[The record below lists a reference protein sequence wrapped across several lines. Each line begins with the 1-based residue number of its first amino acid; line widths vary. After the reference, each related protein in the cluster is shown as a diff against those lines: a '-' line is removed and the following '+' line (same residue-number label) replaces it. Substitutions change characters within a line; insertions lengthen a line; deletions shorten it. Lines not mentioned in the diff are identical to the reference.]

1 MTDWPDLL
9 EPVARELLGEPS
21 RRTTS
26 GEWRYGRK
34 GSLAVHVGG
43 PRAGTWRD
51 HEADAGGGVLDLLEH
66 VEGIDRA
73 EALDWLRRRG
83 LLDGAQPTGNA
94 ASRLA
99 GAGVAGHRGPP
110 DNRSAG
116 TLARCSALAS
126 AENRDLGP
134 TWAETLW
141 RRAVP
146 IPAAAEHPA
155 RRWLAARH
163 LWRPEMHLPPSV
175 RWMPSEG
182 GPAAGAVV
190 AAFAAPGAGRV
201 SAVHLVHV
209 DGDGLPTPDRTGPDG
224 LHKRSHG
231 VMSGAVCVLGLVDAA
246 AGVQVCEGLA
256 DGLALTARDPWPA
269 VVMGGTA
276 NYRNRDLARWL
287 AGLGPVQ
294 VWSDGDGPGVE
305 ASGVLAKRVAALG
318 GAVSIERVG
327 VGEDP
332 GAAGAPFAPLDVA
345 TVEDYAADLE
355 RDGLPCWEALRLAAT
370 CTRGGE

>member
-9 EPVARELLGEPS
+9 EPVALELLGEPS

-51 HEADAGGGVLDLLEH
+51 HEAGVGGGVLDLLEH

-73 EALDWLRRRG
+73 EALVWLRRRD
-83 LLDGAQPTGNA
+83 LLDGAQPPGDA
-94 ASRLA
+94 ARRFA
-99 GAGVAGHRGPP
+99 GAEVAGRRGAPG
-110 DNRSAG
+110 NRSAG
-116 TLARCSALAS
+116 NLARRSAPES
-126 AENRDLGP
+126 AEHRGLGP
-134 TWAETLW
+134 IWAQTLW

-146 IPAAAEHPA
+146 IPAAAEHPV

-163 LWRPEMHLPPSV
+163 LWRPEMHLPPAV
-175 RWMPSEG
+175 RWIPAEG
-182 GPAAGAVV
+182 GPAAG
-190 AAFAAPGAGRV
+190 
-201 SAVHLVHV
+201 
-209 DGDGLPTPDRTGPDG
+209 PDRPRRAAQTVVWGYV
-224 LHKRSHG
+224 RCG
-231 VMSGAVCVLGLVDAA
+231 VRPGLVDAA
-246 AGVQVCEGLA
+246 GGVQVCEGLA
-256 DGLALTARDPWPA
+256 DGLALAARDPWPA

-276 NYRNRDLARWL
+276 SYRNRGLARWL

-294 VWSDGDGPGVE
+294 VWSDGDRAGVE

-318 GAVSIERVG
+318 GRASIERVG

-332 GAAGAPFAPLDVA
+332 GAAAAPFAPLNVA
-345 TVEDYAADLE
+345 TVKDYAADLE
-355 RDGLPCWEALRLAAT
+355 RDGLPGWEALRLAAT
-370 CTRGGE
+370 CTREGGVNLI